1 MKSIGR
7 FNDYRN
13 RRAHFERLESRRLL
27 ASDIAGLVADSEY
40 GSEYLAAEG
49 EQGPL
54 LNFKYKLLSA
64 SGASLD
70 PNPNDSIVEYKAN
83 VGEIVTLQVTAQD
96 LRTNPGGIYS
106 TYHHVQ
112 LVNQDGSAEEIL
124 GLRYSETVRLVVGG
138 HQAPGA
144 QGTYKLQFG
153 EGATAK
159 TTGAIVHPWA
169 DSAWTPLD
177 ITRIKNAVTQLFPD
191 SGKPDDP
198 SVLVEYLGNFG
209 GGTQFNIK
217 FVGSQHERLSI
228 PNVTVVENTTMDQDG
243 NPFVIT
249 ATSYNP
255 SPSDVNSVR
264 GALRYGEN
272 GWGIGMDACRYW
284 GSGVTTGL
292 WEPLANGSRL
302 SNSGGMSGCFSP
314 PVSGIMYEASFK
326 VMREGTVNLSGGFVS
341 DTANFPITLMGLNRA
356 LTASEV
362 AFPLNI
368 PFTASIPGSDRFEVN
383 NSRQTAKNLG
393 TVNGQLIEENLSIH
407 TSSDQDWYRF
417 STIAAAGQPHYVS
430 INFEHAQGDLDL
442 ELYDSSGNL
451 IDFSRT
457 AANEERI
464 PLVGLPAGSYFF
476 RVSGFNN
483 SVNPNYRLSLQTPT
497 DSIPADRFEPN
508 NSIVLSST
516 LGTVTTPMQLSNLT
530 IHNTSDVDFYDFQID
545 ATGAVGDYVQIDFMH
560 AAGDLELRLL
570 DSGGQILASSATANN
585 FERISLQG
593 RSAGK
598 YYLQVL
604 GEKNAVSPDYLI
616 TIDPPTA
623 VIDPDRFEPNNTIT
637 TATNLVVNEVF
648 SQIKNL
654 TIHKATD
661 IDWYKFDLQK
671 EGRDGH
677 YITVDFKHSIGDLD
691 LELYSDTGALL
702 RSSSTSRDQE
712 RVSLA
717 GLSPGLYYFRVY
729 SVNSATQPSY
739 GISLSVPL
747 NSISPDRYEVNDQRS
762 AAYKLRAIQGS
773 YEVGSLTIHSNSDE
787 DWFQFQS
794 LSTGTSGHF
803 VGLLYRT
810 GEGDVDLQLYDSQG
824 TLLAQSNLNDVWE
837 LISFAER
844 PAGTYYVRVFSPEG
858 LDNGWYSLGFSLPN
872 GNLPPDR
879 FEENPTIE
887 TASNLKTLSED
898 ITFNDLSIHNGSDT
912 DWLRFSTIATGDET
926 NYIELRS
933 STAQGNIEAEL
944 RDRNG
949 TILGRT
955 SGTAEV
961 ERISLRGRVAGEYYL
976 RIYGAEAAISQY
988 DLFFQVPESFIPA
1001 DIYEPNNQLSQA
1013 YNLRTI
1019 EGTRLFENGTLH
1031 QVGDKDWFQ
1040 FQLVGLAK
1048 SEHYVSVD
1056 FKHPQGDVDLELYDD
1071 QGRLLRSSTTAFTPE
1086 IISLAGLSA
1095 GTYYV
1100 RVLGYENAT
1109 SPKYDIQF
1117 VAPYSSNLQ
1126 PDRYESNNSITTAT
1140 RIRNEGNNLQGT
1152 LDVETLNIHSL
1163 VDQDYFR
1170 FTTVNSATAAHS
1182 VSIDFNPGDGD
1193 LDLVLMNSTGA
1204 VIRESKQP
1212 SATEFISL
1220 AGLPAAEYL
1229 VSVRGKPG
1237 ATNTY
1242 RLRFDTPL
1250 SSGAV
1255 DNWTIMVYMTGS
1267 DLEQYAFEDIN
1278 ELEAAAQKIGG
1289 SVNFAVLWDQSEAR
1303 TKYSSGNDSQPAW
1316 GTTGRGFIQPDRN
1329 ENKVASNFELLG
1341 EQNTGLGS
1349 SITSF
1354 VQWAVAAAPASNY
1367 ALVAWDHG
1375 AGIFGSNYDYFDNQ
1389 PLDHLTASEL
1399 RQALA
1404 SSGIPRLQIVSFDA
1418 CLMAMTELGHG
1429 LRNAADI
1436 LVASQEVVGAEG
1448 YDYTTL
1454 FSALVDNVA
1463 ASPSEVASG
1472 MVRSYQNSYSSNTNG
1487 WNTQSA
1493 VNLSRLEALANSIKG
1508 FTDATAALSAAQ
1520 WRSLS
1525 KCFETAIGYADP
1537 DFRDLG
1543 SAMRAVIGETSLTS
1557 DLQMAAQMVLFYLN
1571 ESLISLSN
1579 DSRNSSGLSVF
1590 APKTTRELPFFG
1602 SEFSEFDAATGWSDF
1617 LRKLA
1622 TGGSGGSN
1630 GGGRFGRFV
1639 TTRDWA
1645 ESNDS
1650 FSSATNL
1657 YEVSGSNLS
1666 YSGLTLHDGNDVD
1679 WFRFSIGAAATNQ
1692 HVVKFF
1698 QNGQTH
1704 VSLKLYDSSATNLIR
1719 EVESFGDFD
1728 LSLGGIVSGNYL
1740 LKVVSTEA
1748 AAVNDYS
1755 LTFNAPDTTLVDRT
1769 GGNAAMERA
1778 YPLGL
1783 VTEQL
1788 AFNGLMLAAQ
1798 QQEWLK
1804 FSTPKLPE
1812 PQWFSIQ
1819 IGLGGNVPAEA
1830 IVRDASGNVVSRT
1843 SGSGELLLTYRAPG
1857 DGSSFYLQVSSL
1869 GNQNTPY
1876 SLRLASLVATF
1887 PDVTLSENLA
1897 GVIIDAL
1904 PLQELVSSVGTVT
1917 LSDNRFVWKNNQLLL
1932 NTAAYFRKTEQR
1944 NTQLK
1949 IEVTDAT
1956 DPTKVVSFILPIAL
1970 KSNPSPW
1977 HNDKQKYNTNFDT
1990 GLGGEQLVN
1999 AIDALVIINRLNRD
2013 PERRLPVFRISSP
2026 EQNEFQFDVNNDGFV
2041 NAIDAL
2047 MVINYL
2053 NRPGEGESS
2062 SAYEMAEVE
2071 CEIAGKNEKSLFDG
2085 MYADAAL
2092 ADLVNEEF
2100 RRKQK
2105 RWF

>member
-1 MKSIGR
+1 MRSIGR
-7 FNDYRN
+7 FNDFRN

-27 ASDIAGLVADSEY
+27 AIDIAALVPDFGYE
-40 GSEYLAAEG
+40 SEYLAAEG

-54 LNFKYKLLSA
+54 LNFKYKLQSA

-70 PNPNDSIVEYKAN
+70 PNPNDSIVEYQAK

-96 LRTNPGGIYS
+96 LRTNPGGVYS

-112 LVNQDGSAEEIL
+112 LVNQDGSADEIL

-138 HQAPGA
+138 HQAPVA

-159 TTGAIVHPWA
+159 TTAAITHPWA
-169 DSAWTPLD
+169 DGAWTPLD
-177 ITRIKNAVTQLFPD
+177 ILRITNAVTQLYPA

-217 FVGSQHERLSI
+217 FVGSQHERLNI
-228 PNVTVVENTTMDQDG
+228 PNVTVVENNTSDQNG
-243 NPFVIT
+243 NPFNIT
-249 ATSYNP
+249 ATSYDP
-255 SPSDVNSVR
+255 SPSDASSVR

-272 GWGIGMDACRYW
+272 GWGLGVNSCAYW
-284 GSGVTTGL
+284 GGVATVL
-292 WEPLANGSRL
+292 WQPLANGSRL
-302 SNSGGMSGCFSP
+302 SNSGGTSGCFSP
-314 PVSGIMYEASFK
+314 PASGVIYEASFK
-326 VMREGTVNLSGGFVS
+326 VMREGTVNLSGVFIS
-341 DTANFPITLMGLNRA
+341 DTNAFPNLLMGTDNA

-362 AFPLNI
+362 TFPLNI
-368 PFTASIPGSDRFEVN
+368 PFTAIIPGSDRFEVN
-383 NSRQTAKNLG
+383 NSRQTATNLG
-393 TVNGQLIEENLSIH
+393 TVNGQLVEENLSVH
-407 TSSDQDWYRF
+407 TSTDQDWYRY
-417 STIAAAGQPHYVS
+417 STIAASGESHYVS
-430 INFEHAQGDLDL
+430 INFEHSQGDLDL
-442 ELYDSSGNL
+442 ELYDSAGSL
-451 IDFSRT
+451 IAFSRT

-464 PLVGLPAGSYFF
+464 SLVGLPADSYFF
-476 RVSGFNN
+476 RVSGFSNA
-483 SVNPNYRLSLQTPT
+483 VNPNYRLLLQTPT
-497 DSIPADRFEPN
+497 NSIPADRYEPN
-508 NSIVLSST
+508 NSLVISSA
-516 LGTVTTPMQLSNLT
+516 LGTVTTPKQFSNLT
-530 IHNTSDVDFYDFQID
+530 VHNSSDVDFYDFQID
-545 ATGAVGDYVQIDFMH
+545 ATGAEGDYVQIDFMH
-560 AAGDLELRLL
+560 TSGDLELRLL
-570 DSGGQILASSATANN
+570 DSLGQTLATSATANN

-604 GEKNAVSPDYLI
+604 GEDSAVNPNYSI

-637 TATNLVVNEVF
+637 TATNLTVNEVF

-654 TIHKATD
+654 TVHQVTD
-661 IDWYKFDLQK
+661 NDWYKFDLQK

-691 LELYSDTGALL
+691 LELYSDAGVLL
-702 RSSSTSRDQE
+702 RTSSTSRDQE
-712 RVSLA
+712 RISLA
-717 GLSPGLYYFRVY
+717 GLSPGLYYFRVLGI
-729 SVNSATQPSY
+729 NSATQPDY

-747 NSISPDRYEVNDQRS
+747 NSINPDSYEVNDQRS

-773 YEVGSLTIHSNSDE
+773 FEVNSLTIHNNSDE

-794 LSTGTSGHF
+794 LSTGTLGHF

-824 TLLAQSNLNDVWE
+824 SLLDQSNLNDVWE
-837 LISFAER
+837 LISFSER
-844 PAGTYYVRVFSPEG
+844 PAGTYYIRVFSSEG
-858 LDNGWYSLGFSLPN
+858 LSNGSYSLGFSLPD
-872 GNLPPDR
+872 GMLPPDR
-879 FEENPTIE
+879 FEQNQVIE
-887 TASNLKTLSED
+887 TASNLKTLSGD
-898 ITFNDLSIHNGSDT
+898 VAFNDLSIHNGSDV
-912 DWLRFSTIATGDET
+912 DWLRFTTVATGDET
-926 NYIELRS
+926 SYIELRS
-933 STAQGNIEAEL
+933 STSRGNIEAEL

-955 SGTAEV
+955 SGTSEF

-976 RIYGAEAAISQY
+976 RIYGVEEALSQY
-988 DLFFQVPESFIPA
+988 DVYFQVPKSSIPA

-1019 EGTRLFENGTLH
+1019 EGTRLVENCTLH
-1031 QVGDKDWFQ
+1031 QIGDKDWFR
-1040 FQLVGLAK
+1040 FQLVSSAN

-1056 FKHPQGDVDLELYDD
+1056 FKHSQGDVDLELYDD

-1086 IISLAGLSA
+1086 LISLAGLSA

-1100 RVLGYENAT
+1100 RVLGYQDAT

-1117 VAPYSSNLQ
+1117 VAPYSNNLQ
-1126 PDRYESNNSITTAT
+1126 PDRYESNNSIATAT
-1140 RIRNEGNNLQGT
+1140 RIRNEGNNLAGS
-1152 LDVETLNIHSL
+1152 LDTDSLTIHSL

-1170 FTTVNSATAAHS
+1170 FTTVNVATAAHS

-1193 LDLVLMNSTGA
+1193 LDLVLMNSSGV
-1204 VIRESKQP
+1204 VIRQSEQSN
-1212 SATEFISL
+1212 ATEFISL
-1220 AGLPAAEYL
+1220 VGLPAAEYL

-1242 RLRFDTPL
+1242 RLRLDTPL
-1250 SSGAV
+1250 SAGAV

-1289 SVNFAVLWDQSEAR
+1289 GVNFAVLWDQSEAR
-1303 TKYSSGNDSQPAW
+1303 TKYPSGNDSQPAW
-1316 GTTGRGFIQPDRN
+1316 GSTGRGFIQPDRN

-1354 VQWAVAAAPASNY
+1354 VEWAVAAAPASNY
-1367 ALVAWDHG
+1367 ALIAWDHG

-1389 PLDHLTASEL
+1389 PFDHLTASEL

-1404 SSGIPRLQIVSFDA
+1404 SSSVPQLQILAFDA
-1418 CLMAMTELGHG
+1418 CLMAMTEVGHG

-1448 YDYTTL
+1448 YNYKTL
-1454 FSALVDNVA
+1454 FSTLVDNAA
-1463 ASPSEVASG
+1463 ASPSQVASG

-1493 VNLSRLEALANSIKG
+1493 VNLSRLEAVANSLKG
-1508 FTDATAALSAAQ
+1508 FTDASLSLSAAQ

-1543 SAMRAVIGETSLTS
+1543 SAMRAVIADTSLTT
-1557 DLQMAAQMVLFYLN
+1557 DLRSAAQTVLNSLN
-1571 ESLISLSN
+1571 ESIISLSN
-1579 DSRNSSGLSVF
+1579 DSRNSSGLSIF
-1590 APKTTRELPFFG
+1590 APKTTREIPFFG
-1602 SEFSEFDAATGWSDF
+1602 GEFSEFDAATGWGNF

-1630 GGGRFGRFV
+1630 GGGRFGRFA

-1657 YEVSGSNLS
+1657 YEVSGSNFS
-1666 YSGLTLHDGNDVD
+1666 YSGLSLHDSSDVD
-1679 WFRFSIGAAATNQ
+1679 WFRFSIGAVGTNQ
-1692 HVVKFF
+1692 HFVELS

-1704 VSLKLYDSSATNLIR
+1704 ISLKLYDSTAKNLIR
-1719 EVESFGDFD
+1719 EVESSGDFD
-1728 LSLGGIVSGNYL
+1728 LSLGGIASGDYL

-1748 AAVNDYS
+1748 ATVNDYS
-1755 LTFNAPDTTLVDRT
+1755 LTFNVPDATLVDRT
-1769 GGNAAMERA
+1769 GSNATIERA
-1778 YPLGL
+1778 FPLGL

-1788 AFNGLMLAAQ
+1788 VVNGLLLAAQ
-1798 QQEWLK
+1798 QQEWLR
-1804 FSTPKLPE
+1804 FSSPKLPE

-1819 IGLGGNVPAEA
+1819 IGLGGSVQAEA
-1830 IVRDASGNVVSRT
+1830 VVRDASGNIVSRT
-1843 SGSGELLLTYRAPG
+1843 SGNGELLLTYRAPG
-1857 DGSSFYLQVSSL
+1857 DGSSFYLQVISL

-1887 PDVTLSENLA
+1887 PDVAVSENLA
-1897 GVIIDAL
+1897 GVLIDAL
-1904 PLQELVSSVGTVT
+1904 PLTELVSSVGTVT
-1917 LSDNRFVWKNNQLLL
+1917 VSDSRFVWKNNQLLL
-1932 NTAAYFRKTEQR
+1932 DSSVYFNKTEQL
-1944 NTQLK
+1944 NTQVE
-1949 IEVTDAT
+1949 IEVTDAI
-1956 DPTKVVSFILPIAL
+1956 DPSNVVSFILPIEL

-1977 HNDKQKYNTNFDT
+1977 HNDKQRYNTNFDI
-1990 GLGGEQLVN
+1990 GSGGEQLVN

-2013 PERRLPVFRISSP
+2013 PERKLPVFRISSP
-2026 EQNEFQFDVNNDGFV
+2026 EQTEFQFDVNNDGFV

-2047 MVINYL
+2047 MVINHL
-2053 NRPGEGESS
+2053 NRPGEGESAS
-2062 SAYEMAEVE
+2062 VYGVAEGERVITE
-2071 CEIAGKNEKSLFDG
+2071 QNDRSYFDVLFT
-2085 MYADAAL
+2085 DAAL
-2092 ADLVNEEF
+2092 AELVSEEL